1 MSNFDSVQT
10 SKVTATRPLDP
21 YEQPVAM
28 GNRQEYPV
36 TISRTQEFHSTAP
49 LDNRQEYV
57 RELAATCRIP
67 ETWGIGPVR
76 NKDRRCTDS
85 WCYVLFVITLLAML
99 ATAIWAFTVS
109 DPRGIAKVYDSS
121 GNICG
126 QGAAA
131 NHPLLYLQTFE
142 KPFFSVCVA
151 ECPSFD
157 YNQIKYNS
165 SRVSSY
171 NESVIPGVDFTEFI
185 NLHAGNSYT
194 AAPDLTEAE
203 AFSYNPTWANGYFTQ
218 EQWNAYTLNYPV
230 NCLPNRQYPNCKV
243 DNRHFWAY
251 DSYDVLGKVCAPL
264 GTKSGLMFSK
274 VEHAFSNGNFNDV
287 GYAIGIYG
295 WVALIAFAL
304 SFSFLLIMC
313 LCPTLI
319 SYLLFVVFGLS
330 LFAAGTL
337 IILSYALVGQ
347 LNDPHNALRVKYLNY
362 IIDNKVPLLILAVF
376 LIISGFFVFYL
387 MCRYRKE
394 IQIAIPLLQYASI
407 SSLKNFMLIFLSA
420 FVMLLTIAVFVF
432 ELYII
437 LKIYATG
444 DETTDFTRGQPY
456 ATYFVGPLQLAAL
469 ILHIF
474 GTYWLIVSLNNFND
488 FVCAAVTV
496 NHFFYAHLFKPIQSL
511 NVFCHTLGHHVGTVN
526 YSLFYLPAFFFKL
539 LLGPFHWLTASDKPN
554 GFQRLISSLCCCC
567 FGFYHRVVRPF
578 TSNIYPITYMGS
590 EDFPKVTKRHFYL
603 TERYHDKADSI
614 ILVGDFFQVSA
625 KLLVMIA
632 TVASGYAI
640 YKGRLDYQQ
649 NISNI
654 GLMFFIFAFLGYII
668 GSLAINL
675 FATTYQTCVIC
686 WLIELDLY
694 ETTNGAYVNKMPESL
709 KGTFS
714 QLGGLRH
721 RTYAPL

>member
-1 MSNFDSVQT
+1 MSNFDSV
-10 SKVTATRPLDP
+10 
-21 YEQPVAM
+21 
-28 GNRQEYPV
+28 
-36 TISRTQEFHSTAP
+36 SRP

-57 RELAATCRIP
+57 RDIAPECRIP
-67 ETWGIGPVR
+67 ESWGIGPVR
-76 NKDRRCTDS
+76 NKDRRCTDA
-85 WCYVLFVITLLAML
+85 WCYVLFILVLLAML
-99 ATAIWAFTVS
+99 GTAIWAVVTS

-131 NHPLLYLQTFE
+131 NYPLLYLQTFE
-142 KPFFSVCVA
+142 KPFLSVCVS

-157 YNQIKYNS
+157 YNQIKFNATG
-165 SRVSSY
+165 VSSY
-171 NESVIPGVDFTEFI
+171 QPATPIPELGFTEFI
-185 NLHAGNSYT
+185 SNYAGNSYT
-194 AAPDLTEAE
+194 SAPDLTEAE
-203 AFSYNPTWANGYFTQ
+203 AFAYNPTWANGYFTPQ
-218 EQWNAYTLNYPV
+218 QWNSYTLNYRID
-230 NCLPNRQYPNCKV
+230 CLPNRQFPNCRV
-243 DNRHFWAY
+243 DNNRFYAY

-274 VEHAFSNGNFNDV
+274 VETAFSNGNFNDV
-287 GYAIGIYG
+287 GYAVGIYG

-304 SFSFLLIMC
+304 SFCFLLIMC
-313 LCPTLI
+313 MCPTLI
-319 SYLLFVVFGLS
+319 SYLLFIVFGLA

-337 IILSYALVGQ
+337 IILSYAFVGQ
-347 LNDPHNALRVKYLNY
+347 LNDPKNALRVKYLNY
-362 IIDNKVPLLILAVF
+362 ILDNKVPLLILAVV
-376 LIISGFFVFYL
+376 LILSGFLVFFL
-387 MCRYRKE
+387 MCRYRRE
-394 IQIAIPLLQYASI
+394 IQIAIPLLRYASI
-407 SSLKNFMLIFLSA
+407 SSLKNFMLILLSA
-420 FVMLLTIAVFVF
+420 FVMLLTIAVFVL

-444 DETTDFTRGQPY
+444 EETTDFGRGQPY
-456 ATYFVGPLQLAAL
+456 ATYKIDTPQLVAL

-474 GTYWLIVSLNNFND
+474 GTYWLIVTLNNFND

-496 NHFFYAHLFKPIQSL
+496 NHFFYAHLWKPIQSL
-511 NVFCHTLGHHVGTVN
+511 NVFCHALGHHVGTVN
-526 YSLFYLPAFFFKL
+526 YSLFYLPAFVFKL
-539 LLGPFHWLTASDKPN
+539 ILGPFHWFTASDNPN
-554 GFQRLISSLCCCC
+554 GLQRCVSSLCCCC
-567 FGFYHRVVRPF
+567 FGIYHRIIRPF

-590 EDFPKVTKRHFYL
+590 EDFGKTTKRHFYL
-603 TERYHDKADSI
+603 TERYHDKADAI

-640 YKGRLDYQQ
+640 YKSRLDYQQ

-675 FATTYQTCVIC
+675 FATTYQTCVVC

-714 QLGGLRH
+714 QLDDLRN
-721 RTYAPL
+721 RNYKPLK